1 MKTEVYIYNLN
12 GNRAVVR
19 DYANTIASMSATSSN
34 AYVMAF
40 DKNNEILWTVQA
52 DNLDNVNE
60 VINWQ
65 GVCRV
70 EIYDHSANGTYKVE
84 YVYITSRKSLNEYT
98 SERNAS
104 EFLVVEN
111 NTRYIADNL
120 LTF

>member
-70 EIYDHSANGTYKVE
+70 EIYDHSPNGTYKVE
-84 YVYITSRKSLNEYT
+84 YVYIKSRKSLNE
-98 SERNAS
+98 
-104 EFLVVEN
+104 
-111 NTRYIADNL
+111 
-120 LTF
+120 